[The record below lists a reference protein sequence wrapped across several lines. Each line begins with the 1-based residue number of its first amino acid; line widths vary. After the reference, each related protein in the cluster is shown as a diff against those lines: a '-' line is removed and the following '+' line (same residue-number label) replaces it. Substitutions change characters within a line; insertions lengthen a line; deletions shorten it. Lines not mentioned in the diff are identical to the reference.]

1 MHYEIL
7 KKIAIADGFVIF
19 PTEWVVIENDSPEN
33 SRFVGVVEVR
43 HGAPYNAPHFLFFSE
58 IPIDQIGDKEE
69 EKIMAAC
76 TEAFPT
82 FKEILKH
89 QVMAEFDENDKIT
102 NLKQLNDAPSICI
115 FPISAYGEAT
125 EFPCGAMVVRTCKG

>member
-1 MHYEIL
+1 MHYELL
-7 KKIAIADGFVIF
+7 KKIAINDGFVIF
-19 PTEWVVIENDSPEN
+19 PTEWEVIENDSPEN

-43 HGAPYNAPHFLFFSE
+43 HGALYNAPHFLFFSE
-58 IPIDQIGDKEE
+58 IPIKQMEDRE

-76 TEAFPT
+76 TEAFPA
-82 FKEILKH
+82 FKEILKR
-89 QVMAEFDENDKIT
+89 QVMAEFDENGKTT
-102 NLKQLNDAPSICI
+102 NLKQLDDAPSICI